1 MRANF
6 LWNGNFSSE
15 GEVVDFLVWI
25 IPLEYKYVGED
36 YQMNTR
42 KIDPS

>member
-1 MRANF
+1 MATSWSR
-6 LWNGNFSSE
+6 GFSSMNY
-15 GEVVDFLVWI
+15 DT
-25 IPLEYKYVGED
+25 IPLEYKYIGED